1 MLDWDTHLK
10 NGAWEDVNGLNA
22 FYVSLGK
29 GAAVVLIH
37 GWASSSFTWRKIYSP
52 LSNSFHVIAV
62 DLPGFGNS
70 QPLPSGLSLE
80 AVGAHI
86 TVLMDKLMIDRFAVV
101 GHSMGGVVASYL
113 AATFPDRVWGTVLAA
128 PSFMTVA
135 DGKRPFFVELV
146 RRRQI
151 GRILA
156 GMLVNRWFVGRAL
169 RNACYEKQ
177 AVTGEMVEGYLLSVK
192 HHPLTLL
199 DAFKLTEGF
208 KMEMLE
214 KITSP
219 ALMIW
224 GSHDRWVPISIGH
237 EISKTRGWDVRI
249 IENAGH
255 LPHEEKPGEFIQI
268 LHQFLAHISPREV
281 KAD

>member
-10 NGAWEDVNGLNA
+10 NGAWKDVNGLKA

-70 QPLPSGLSLE
+70 QPLPGGLSLE

-101 GHSMGGVVASYL
+101 GHSMGGVLASYL

-128 PSFMTVA
+128 PGFMTVT
-135 DGKRPFFVELV
+135 DGRRPFFVELV
-146 RRRQI
+146 RRRPI

-177 AVTGEMVEGYLLSVK
+177 AVTGEMVEGYLRSVK
-192 HHPLTLL
+192 QHPLTLL
-199 DAFKLTEGF
+199 DAFKLSEGF

>member
-1 MLDWDTHLK
+1 LK
-10 NGAWEDVNGLNA
+10 A

-70 QPLPSGLSLE
+70 QPLPGGLSLE

-128 PSFMTVA
+128 PGFMTVT
-135 DGKRPFFVELV
+135 DGRRPFFVELV
-146 RRRQI
+146 RRRPI

-177 AVTGEMVEGYLLSVK
+177 AVTGEMVEGYLRSVK
-192 HHPLTLL
+192 QHPLTLL
-199 DAFKLTEGF
+199 DAFKLSEGF

-268 LHQFLAHISPREV
+268 LHQFLAHISPLG
-281 KAD
+281 K